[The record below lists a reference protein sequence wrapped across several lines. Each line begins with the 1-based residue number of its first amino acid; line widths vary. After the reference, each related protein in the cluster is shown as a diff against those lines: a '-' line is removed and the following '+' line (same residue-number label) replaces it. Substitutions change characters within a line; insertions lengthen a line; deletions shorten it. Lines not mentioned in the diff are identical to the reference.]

1 MESKNISFNTDNLL
15 YLLDQFSDSST
26 DSSTDSS
33 INSSTDN
40 VISNSDNNNELSEYK
55 CNSCDS
61 INKLVYEN
69 GMIICSNCHEI
80 TDYYIDNKNECNNYE
95 NDSGPDMNRCGAPV
109 NDLIE
114 DFGTNI
120 AKQYSSAGLQRIY
133 QAHIYIRNNY
143 KTTSLQDIFN
153 RIESCCNDLN
163 INQAIF
169 TDAKY
174 LYKEINNIQI
184 FRGVNRKACI
194 AACIY
199 IACEIAKFRIESDLM
214 IELSN
219 YFSINV
225 SFIRNA
231 KKNILDVLNIN
242 KKNIINN
249 NNIVQAETY
258 IPLYIHKLNIPQYY
272 IKLINI
278 LLKKCKELPI
288 NKNTPPAVACSIIY
302 LVSIEC
308 ELNISIIDISKVS
321 NISKNTI
328 DKCYNKL
335 IEWKDML
342 FSKNLKDK
350 LKLIKEKNIIN

>member
-1 MESKNISFNTDNLL
+1 MESHGISFNTDNLL
-15 YLLDQFSDSST
+15 NLLDGFKEST
-26 DSSTDSS
+26 VEIDNTNTNTDADTDTS
-33 INSSTDN
+33 IK
-40 VISNSDNNNELSEYK
+40 NNESSEIK
-55 CNSCDS
+55 CISCKF
-61 INKLVYEN
+61 INKLVYDN
-69 GMIICSNCHEI
+69 GMVTCSNCHEVN
-80 TDYYIDNKNECNNYE
+80 DYFIDTKNECNNYE
-95 NDSGPDMNRCGAPV
+95 NNSGPDMNRCGAPV
-109 NDLIE
+109 NDLIQ

-120 AKQYSSAGLQRIY
+120 SKQYSSVGLQKIY
-133 QAHIYIRNNY
+133 QTHIYIRNNY

-199 IACEIAKFRIESDLM
+199 IACEIGNFRIENNL
-214 IELSN
+214 IKELGE
-219 YFSINV
+219 YFSINI

-242 KKNIINN
+242 KINYVNN
-249 NNIVQAETY
+249 NSIVQAKTY
-258 IPLYIHKLNIPQYY
+258 IPLYIHKLNIPTYY

-278 LLKKCKELPI
+278 LLQKCKELPI

-308 ELNISIIDISKVS
+308 ELNISINDISKVS
-321 NISKNTI
+321 TISKNTI
-328 DKCYNKL
+328 EKCYIKL

-342 FSKNLKDK
+342 FSKKMKDK
-350 LKLIKEKNIIN
+350 IELIKIRNKK